1 MPDKA
6 ERVYRFHQNT
16 LAALKE
22 LVQAAGLTHP
32 REISARHIVRR
43 TAEQEV
49 KLLANLLP
57 FLKPGE
63 LLAAM
68 RGEADW
74 PHNVYRFY
82 WDLARSDS
90 FALVERRRL
99 CARTQRRGKSA
110 RRRSFV
116 DSDDDPQSEGRP
128 VDTGMQCGG
137 GRSENR
143 HHPNPFVSRHHDH
156 RVHRSPRRPAHAG
169 QPGPARGLAR
179 TEGAR
184 RGRYRCTAPSAAL
197 PKLDPD
203 ALLIDLRLEDGAALR
218 LVLAPARAPGRSGPR
233 SCWWPLTRRTHCC
246 SPTLRAGADAYL
258 LEADLPTAAF
268 ALRRMVAGEATM
280 AAPIAAQVL
289 QFFNET
295 AGTPQ
300 RSAAAVNE
308 RTLDWHSHAAN
319 PMRLSPGECWL
330 LRCLA
335 EGTRAAEVASRMA
348 VSVEALGRRIGN
360 VYRKLSWDLRSGS
373 LSLLAA

>member
-1 MPDKA
+1 MTT
-6 ERVYRFHQNT
+6 VF
-16 LAALKE
+16 
-22 LVQAAGLTHP
+22 
-32 REISARHIVRR
+32 I
-43 TAEQEV
+43 
-49 KLLANLLP
+49 
-57 FLKPGE
+57 
-63 LLAAM
+63 
-68 RGEADW
+68 
-74 PHNVYRFY
+74 
-82 WDLARSDS
+82 
-90 FALVERRRL
+90 
-99 CARTQRRGKSA
+99 
-110 RRRSFV
+110 
-116 DSDDDPQSEGRP
+116 
-128 VDTGMQCGG
+128 
-137 GRSENR
+137 
-143 HHPNPFVSRHHDH
+143 
-156 RVHRSPRRPAHAG
+156 
-169 QPGPARGLAR
+169 
-179 TEGAR
+179 AR
-184 RGRYRCTAPSAAL
+184 RGAQRMRASQAQLEASRELKVLGVADTVYRAQCAL

-218 LVLAPARAPGRSGPR
+218 LVLALRERQGERPKVMLVAADAAD
-233 SCWWPLTRRTHCC
+233 PLLFT
-246 SPTLRAGADAYL
+246 TLRAGADAYL

-308 RTLDWHSHAAN
+308 RMLDWHSHAAN